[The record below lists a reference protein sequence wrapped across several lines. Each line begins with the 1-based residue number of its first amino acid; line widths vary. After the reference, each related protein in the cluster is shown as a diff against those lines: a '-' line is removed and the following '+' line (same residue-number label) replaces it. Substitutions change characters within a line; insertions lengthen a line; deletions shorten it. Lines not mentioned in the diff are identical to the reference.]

1 MSNGQINDNMIKQV
15 ELQIIVQKVE
25 LMVDGDEVFKMTGEQ
40 VGREADGEGK
50 HNLQTVIWDK
60 PNPRACHL
68 GVVARMKLTTTDQ
81 KHFYS
86 TEHMVQFT
94 RGERAFSERC
104 SSAYWTTTDGN
115 IFLMEEG
122 SNSLEKFNQES
133 VQLYSQFETQIE
145 YLNSKISRNA
155 RGAYKMSR
163 DPECASL
170 LYAPLHR
177 TIKLPSKR
185 FTRNLGDC
193 SIVFSCPETIV
204 KPSNATKESRCYV
217 QPEVITREGE
227 TRYLDPETKI
237 LLEAGTETACTKP
250 TAPVIRDVTN
260 KYYAFLPKPE
270 EVFPTEETTVE
281 DDGIEGTRGIYAQNV
296 INEWLGSAYL
306 QHIHQVLTIGYGE
319 RGENGQSH
327 IASLIGRITQTYD
340 RMQEEKE
347 RIMTIFN
354 WDHVGAMAGIGAM
367 GYVAIELFYKFVKL
381 MIRIVIVYDRKKSY
395 AQVLFQAGFGDL
407 QELANRQT
415 IIND

>member
-1 MSNGQINDNMIKQV
+1 M
-15 ELQIIVQKVE
+15 
-25 LMVDGDEVFKMTGEQ
+25 
-40 VGREADGEGK
+40 
-50 HNLQTVIWDK
+50 
-60 PNPRACHL
+60 
-68 GVVARMKLTTTDQ
+68 
-81 KHFYS
+81 
-86 TEHMVQFT
+86 
-94 RGERAFSERC
+94 
-104 SSAYWTTTDGN
+104 
-115 IFLMEEG
+115 
-122 SNSLEKFNQES
+122 
-133 VQLYSQFETQIE
+133 
-145 YLNSKISRNA
+145 
-155 RGAYKMSR
+155 
-163 DPECASL
+163 
-170 LYAPLHR
+170 
-177 TIKLPSKR
+177 KLPSKR